1 MSIDAHEWRRIERNM
16 SGPTTL
22 ATFLGKEFNDG
33 WIVRRIG
40 YIPGVAICGLFFAD
54 SSIDDPASAITA

>member
-1 MSIDAHEWRRIERNM
+1 M
-16 SGPTTL
+16 SGPTTRD
-22 ATFLGKEFNDG
+22 TFLGKEFNDG